1 MGLSLPASCSGCPHV
16 SRVPWRVVACYGSGC
31 TRAFL
36 RLGFE
41 DPDGGRR
48 GGRAAPAGGKGRSSL
63 D

>member
-1 MGLSLPASCSGCPHV
+1 MGLSLPASCSGCPRV
-16 SRVPWRVVACYGSGC
+16 SGVPWRVMVGYGGGC

-41 DPDGGRR
+41 DPDGGGR

-63 D
+63 E